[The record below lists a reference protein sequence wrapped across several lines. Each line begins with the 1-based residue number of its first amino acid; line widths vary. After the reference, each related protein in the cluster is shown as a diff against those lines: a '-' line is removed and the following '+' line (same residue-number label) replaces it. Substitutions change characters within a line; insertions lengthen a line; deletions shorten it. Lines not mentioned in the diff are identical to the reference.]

1 MVKCPECN
9 KNVDRNIEPFV
20 THSKRHYHETCYQQ
34 FQLRGQHRSD
44 LINYICELYRIQT
57 PNGFMLKQIKEFQD
71 DYGYT
76 LKGME
81 LALRYFHDIEG
92 NSVDAKGIGIVP
104 YIYEDARNYY
114 IRMNNVKK
122 HSQNV
127 VELQNKEVEVVKFS
141 NTNKRKPKI
150 IDIGGL

>member
-1 MVKCPECN
+1 MAKCPECER
-9 KNVDRNIEPFV
+9 NVDRNIEPFV
-20 THSKRHYHETCYQQ
+20 THSKRHYHEACYQQ
-34 FQLRGQHRSD
+34 FQLRGQHRD
-44 LINYICELYRIQT
+44 ELIRYICELYRIQT

-104 YIYEDARNYY
+104 YIYEDARDYY
-114 IRMNNVKK
+114 RRMSDVKK
-122 HSQNV
+122 ASRNV
-127 VELQNKEVEVVKFS
+127 VEMQEEKVEVVKFS
-141 NTNKRKPKI
+141 NRNRRKSKI